1 VRILFDYRP
10 ALRQRTG
17 VGEYVHETA
26 KALVASLA
34 PSDALTLFSSS
45 WKDRLAPDAV
55 PGAATID
62 CRIPVSVLNFA
73 WHRLGWPPI
82 ETLGAGD
89 QDVVCAAHPLLIPA
103 RRAAQ
108 VVTIH
113 DLDFLDAPERTSAE
127 IRRDYAAL
135 AGAHAHRV
143 DRVIAVSAHTAQ
155 DVETRLGVPA
165 SKISICRP
173 GGPAWPRRER
183 EPASGGCILFLG
195 TLEPRKNLGVLLDA
209 YAALLAQRRDAPPL
223 VLAGRVPDAPAARAL
238 AARARQAP
246 LAGHVELPGYVSDAD
261 KRALFGR
268 ALVFV
273 LPSHTEGFGIT
284 AVEAMTAGVPV
295 VAANRGALPETVGS
309 AGRLFAPDDAPALL
323 WAMTDVL
330 DDAALRQRMSD
341 DGCRQAQQFT
351 WTRTA
356 ESVREACR
364 LAVEHRAARHD

>member
-1 VRILFDYRP
+1 MRILFDYRP

-55 PGAATID
+55 PGAETID
-62 CRIPVSVLNFA
+62 RRIPVSVLNFA

-82 ETLGAGD
+82 DRLGAGD

-108 VVTIH
+108 LVTIH

-135 AGAHAHRV
+135 AGAHARRA

-173 GGPAWPRRER
+173 GAPAWARRDR
-183 EPASGGCILFLG
+183 EPAAGGCLLFLG

-223 VLAGRVPDAPAARAL
+223 VLAGRVPDDPAARAL
-238 AARARQAP
+238 AARARHAP
-246 LAGHVELPGYVSDAD
+246 LAGHVELPGYVSDED

-295 VAANRGALPETVGS
+295 IAADRGALPETVGA
-309 AGRLFAPDDAPALL
+309 AGRLFAPDDASALL
-323 WAMTDVL
+323 WALTDVL

-341 DGCRQAQQFT
+341 DGWRQARQFT

-356 ESVREACR
+356 EGVREACR